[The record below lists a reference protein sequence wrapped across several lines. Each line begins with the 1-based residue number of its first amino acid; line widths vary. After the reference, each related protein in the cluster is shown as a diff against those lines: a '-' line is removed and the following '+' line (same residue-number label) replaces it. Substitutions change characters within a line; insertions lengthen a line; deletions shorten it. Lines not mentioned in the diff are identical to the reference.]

1 VQIDETLL
9 FPPEPEA
16 PNGGRRSSLR
26 PRTSFVDRAAISL
39 VAAAAAV
46 AAAFAPGEPAG
57 WPVADALLQAA
68 VAALVTVAGSRARR
82 STWLWAAGVATVAAP
97 GLAAAAV
104 GLVAMAIAI
113 TAQLLDRRKRL
124 EGAIV
129 LGLAIQVLLRLGDV
143 AFFGGSALLV
153 AVAVVPVLVS
163 AYRVAPRRVRRRVHL
178 AAAGF
183 GVFMV
188 LGLLSFLASAALA
201 AQRVGDGVL
210 DARAGLTAARDGHDS
225 DAAVRLYEA
234 ADSFADA
241 DEILDS
247 WWARPGRAVP
257 FVGQQARAVAV
268 ATEEGHRLAVMAA
281 DTATQVPIEDLD
293 FEDGRI
299 DLDLVVAAQQPLAD
313 TAAALADSQAR
324 LAEIDTRWVLPPIDG
339 RLGDLRRAVDEAAPD
354 AALASELA
362 AIAPGLLGGEGERR
376 YFVVFTTPAESRGLG
391 GFMGNWGEL
400 TAVDGKLTLTES
412 GRADDLNDVAREVTP
427 VVSPVVDGEHDQAIQ
442 DYLDRYHALG
452 DWTAV
457 QDVTASPDLPTVAAV
472 LRQLY
477 PQMGGQEIDGVLVV
491 DPYALAALMRYSGP
505 VEIEGVDEPLTERN
519 AVDFLLTEQYELF
532 EREEREDLLV
542 DTSEAVFERL
552 TTGNLP
558 NPRIVADHLA
568 PLADEGRLG
577 LVSFHD
583 DEQALFERFAI
594 DAHMPPPGPGDAF
607 SLVTS
612 NGGHNKIDVY
622 QERSVRYDVELDPR
636 TGALSASATI
646 ELTNAV
652 PSLDL
657 PQAVVGSND
666 QGFPVGTNEVLVS
679 VYTPHRLVGGRVD
692 GQPVGFRSNRELG
705 YSVFATL
712 VRIPAGETVVVEM
725 DLEGRMAS
733 SASSYELQYL
743 SQPLVNP
750 DEVEVTL
757 QVADGWRVRESEQ
770 FERRERSTM
779 AVATPE
785 ADQDETLVVGLRR
798 D

>member
-1 VQIDETLL
+1 MQIDETTL
-9 FPPEPEA
+9 FPPEPQA
-16 PNGGRRSSLR
+16 PQGRRRSSLR
-26 PRTSFVDRAAISL
+26 PRTSFVDRAAISA
-39 VAAAAAV
+39 VAAAAALG
-46 AAAFAPGEPAG
+46 AAFAGAEPAG
-57 WPVADALLQAA
+57 WPLADALLQAA
-68 VAALVTVAGSRARR
+68 FAALVTVAGSRARR

-97 GLAAAAV
+97 TVAAAGV
-104 GLVAMAIAI
+104 GLVAMVVAVA
-113 TAQLLDRRKRL
+113 AQLLDRRKRL

-129 LGLAIQVLLRLGDV
+129 VGLSVQVLLRLGQV
-143 AFFGGSALLV
+143 AFFGGSVVLV
-153 AVAVVPVLVS
+153 ALALVPVLVS
-163 AYRVAPRRVRRRVHL
+163 AYRVAPRRVRRRVHV
-178 AAAGF
+178 AAA
-183 GVFMV
+183 VFAAFV
-188 LGLLSFLASAALA
+188 VVGLASFLASAAMA
-201 AQRVGDGVL
+201 ADRVGDGVL
-210 DARAGLTAARDGHDS
+210 DARAGLTAARDGQDS
-225 DAAVRLYEA
+225 DAAERLYDA
-234 ADSFADA
+234 ADSFAEA
-241 DEILDS
+241 DDILDS

-268 ATEEGHRLAVMAA
+268 ATEEGHRLAVLAA

-299 DLDLVVAAQQPLAD
+299 DLDLVVAAQEPLAE
-313 TAAALADSQAR
+313 TAAALEASGER
-324 LAEIDTRWVLPPIDG
+324 LAEIDTRWVLPPIDR
-339 RLGDLRRAVDEAAPD
+339 RLGDLRRAVADAAPD
-354 AALASELA
+354 AALASDLA
-362 AIAPGLLGGEGERR
+362 EIAPGLLGGEGERR

-412 GRADDLNDVAREVTP
+412 GRADDLNDVARDATP
-427 VVSPVVDGEHDQAIQ
+427 VVSPVVDGVHDQAIQ

-457 QDVTASPDLPTVAAV
+457 QDVTASPDLPTVASI

-477 PQMGGQEIDGVLVV
+477 PQMGGQPIDGVLVV
-491 DPYALAALMRYSGP
+491 DPYALAALMRYTGP
-505 VEIEGVDEPLTERN
+505 VEIDGVDQSIDERN
-519 AVDFLLTEQYELF
+519 AADFLLSEQYELF

-568 PLADEGRLG
+568 PLADQGRIG

-583 DEQALFERFAI
+583 DEQELFERFAI
-594 DAHMPPPGPGDAF
+594 DAHMPGPGGGDAF

-622 QERSVRYDVELDPR
+622 QERAVRYEVALDPD
-636 TGALSASATI
+636 TGELAASATI

-657 PQAVVGSND
+657 PRAVVGSND

-679 VYTPHRLVGGRVD
+679 VYTPHRIVGGTVD
-692 GQPVGFRSNRELG
+692 GEPVGFRSNQELG

-725 DLEGRMAS
+725 DFEGRVAPS
-733 SASSYELQYL
+733 SEYALRYL
-743 SQPLVNP
+743 PQPLVNP
-750 DEVEVTL
+750 DDVEVTL
-757 QVADGWRVRESEQ
+757 RVADGWRVDESDA
-770 FERRERSTM
+770 FERRDRSTV

-785 ADQDETLVVGLRR
+785 ADQDQHLVVGVQRR
-798 D
+798 